1 MNTIDRDALRAAVTR
16 CESIAAKQAELESAL
31 EALAEERNAATR
43 ALKDAMGGADKIV
56 LSDGREL
63 VPVVKTG
70 RGGSDSSFV
79 RGLTPSAPKAKK
91 QPNVISL

>member
-1 MNTIDRDALRAAVTR
+1 MNKEALRAAVTL
-16 CESIAAKQAELESAL
+16 CESIAAEQARLESEL
-31 EALAEERNAATR
+31 EALAEKRNAATR

-56 LSDGREL
+56 LADGREL

-91 QPNVISL
+91 QPNIITL

>member
-1 MNTIDRDALRAAVTR
+1 MNKEALRAAVTL
-16 CESIAAKQAELESAL
+16 CESIAAEQARLESEL
-31 EALAEERNAATR
+31 EALAERRNAATR
-43 ALKDAMGGADKIV
+43 ALKDAMNGADKIV
-56 LSDGREL
+56 LADGREL

-91 QPNVISL
+91 QPNIITL